1 MGHIGQEDENVE
13 TGQRA
18 DLLPYHG
25 YVSIAKN
32 RIIKITCAL
41 KPRYLEKNACKTA
54 GDSFSDQSQRDEW
67 GPGKHIDNVSPVVI
81 CGSGVSQQ
89 LITLS

>member
-1 MGHIGQEDENVE
+1 MFRVILLTFRLTISRFARVFESLNKVQERRIGHIGQEDENVE

-32 RIIKITCAL
+32 RIIKVTCAL

-54 GDSFSDQSQRDEW
+54 GDSF
-67 GPGKHIDNVSPVVI
+67 
-81 CGSGVSQQ
+81 
-89 LITLS
+89 